1 MAISKITP
9 NADYIVEQGTSG
21 IWTYRKWASGVAEC
35 WGEYSGDN
43 EPLTTPAAP
52 FTSYWLKD
60 IAYPFTFTEN
70 GTPKAPVVTSSARI
84 GNGYAV
90 LGRDYGYSDQVR
102 VLYYTSMST
111 ATTTVRATFYIIGKW
126 K

>member
-35 WGEYSGDN
+35 WGVYNGDN
-43 EPLTTPAAP
+43 ESLTTATAP
-52 FTSYWLKD
+52 FASYWLKD
-60 IAYPFTFTEN
+60 IAYPFTFIEY
-70 GTPKAPVVTSSARI
+70 PVVSTTANI
-84 GNGYAV
+84 GTGYAIM
-90 LGRDYGYSDQVR
+90 GRNYDYKEQVR
-102 VLYYTSMST
+102 VLYYSSMG
-111 ATTTVRATFYIIGKW
+111 AGTTHIRAGFYVIGKW